1 VLVYFCRPERKSI
14 LEAIWGK
21 ALRYGQKYVL
31 QGLSMSGSNRVRKF
45 WVPAF
50 LIAILVVSM
59 FAAYMAYSKVNEV
72 TARTDPNAYVGIA
85 FAGNTTDQA
94 EALIDKVEN
103 YTNLFILDVG
113 RNPISANQ
121 TKVEEI
127 CDYAV
132 ERGLSVIVN
141 VGVKESDHLGN
152 WNWFWDRES
161 LDGLKQ
167 EWTQRWGDK
176 FLGIYYN
183 DEPGGIQLDASWRHF
198 YEAVGENLSK
208 WDFPGAKSLDDIR
221 LKLLDYIQNGTKP
234 DDYDLEADFFMQQ
247 VIMGDPGIQNLTAAN
262 ITSFTSDYG
271 LYWWDYMGGYN
282 VMLAE
287 LGWNASVA
295 EQIDLVKGAARLQDK
310 EWGTMIT
317 WKYDVPP
324 YLDSAD
330 QIYNQMLASY
340 QAGAKYIAVFNYPYN
355 NESAYGTLTD
365 KQFAAIQKFWNDI
378 TTKKFADLSKPVA
391 ALVLPKNFGWGLR
404 NPNDTIWGF
413 WTADNRTQQT
423 ALVTG
428 KLVSYYGT
436 NLDIVYD
443 EPMYPVAKMD
453 YQHVYYWNST
463 AP

>member
-1 VLVYFCRPERKSI
+1 MDKTIPSKETKS
-14 LEAIWGK
+14 
-21 ALRYGQKYVL
+21 V
-31 QGLSMSGSNRVRKF
+31 SGSNRVRKF

-59 FAAYMAYSKVNEV
+59 FAAYRSYSKVNEA

-85 FAGNTTDQA
+85 FTGNTTDQA
-94 EALIDKVEN
+94 KALIDKVEN

-121 TKVEEI
+121 SKVEEI

-132 ERGLSVIVN
+132 ARGLSIIVN
-141 VGVKESDHLGN
+141 VGVKESDHPGN
-152 WNWFWDRES
+152 WNWFWDRPS

-234 DDYDLEADFFMQQ
+234 DDYDLEADFFMQE
-247 VIMGDPGIQNLTAAN
+247 VIMGDPGIENLTASN

-287 LGWNASVA
+287 LGWNVSVA

-378 TTKKFADLSKPVA
+378 TTKKFADQSQPVA

-413 WTADNRTQQT
+413 WTSDNRTEQT

-436 NLDIVYD
+436 NLDIVYE
-443 EPMYPVAKMD
+443 EPVYPVAKVD

-463 AP
+463 TP